1 MLQKDCVGT
10 AEGVLP
16 SERKLRGRVW
26 LSPTRCG
33 RISPYAGI
41 ELHPRGASEAS
52 EVVKSA
58 SEEVKSVFMAV
69 VSGVLEELIRRIV
82 RRAAFESENRVTK
95 MRIKGQQDDGG

>member
-26 LSPTRCG
+26 LSPARCG
-33 RISPYAGI
+33 RISPYEGI
-41 ELHPRGASEAS
+41 AFQLRGASEAS

-58 SEEVKSVFMAV
+58 SEVVKSVFMAV
-69 VSGVLEELIRRIV
+69 KRSV
-82 RRAAFESENRVTK
+82 
-95 MRIKGQQDDGG
+95 